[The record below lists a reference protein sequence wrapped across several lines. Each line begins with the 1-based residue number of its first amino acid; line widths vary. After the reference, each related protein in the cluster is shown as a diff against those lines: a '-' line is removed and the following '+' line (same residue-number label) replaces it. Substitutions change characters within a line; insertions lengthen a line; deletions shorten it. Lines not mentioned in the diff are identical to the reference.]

1 MFSMFPSEIDISQ
14 DVILRK
20 MVSYLRQEGR
30 DQELIVKLAKGYC
43 DGFSTVACY
52 AQWLQSQPQ
61 KKDSETGE
69 WIARDDWTWFFATLQ
84 MLATWDEN
92 SSLLPK
98 NKQDIERLL
107 ALLEYFQHI
116 FKYLPIVPGELQDS
130 LQDTQGRHLTK
141 EYLLAGLFIE
151 DDLKTILQQICP
163 ESRLLLISSHN
174 HCVSLLRHD
183 GVYYF

>member
-14 DVILRK
+14 YVILRK
-20 MVSYLRQEGR
+20 MIAYLQQEGR
-30 DQELIVKLAKGYC
+30 DQKLIDKLSKGYC
-43 DGFSTVACY
+43 NGFATVACY

-61 KKDSETGE
+61 KKDSKTGE

-92 SSLLPK
+92 SSLLPE

-107 ALLEYFQHI
+107 ALLEYFQYI
-116 FKYLPIVPGELQDS
+116 FDYLPIAQGELQDS

-141 EYLLAGLFIE
+141 EYSLAGLFTE
-151 DDLKTILQQICP
+151 DDLKNTLQQICP
-163 ESRLLLISSHN
+163 EGRLLLINSHN
-174 HCVSLLRHD
+174 HCVSLLRY
-183 GVYYF
+183 GGAY